1 MAAPAPPPSAPHQG
15 HPAHP
20 QVSPIV
26 ADAAAGVVA
35 NGALGA
41 GVAAPGAADAGD
53 DADDSDADDDG
64 AVTRQAVIGV
74 FDGGSKGNGKA
85 GHGLGGAG
93 WALLTGHTMLAAG
106 TIFCGSEGVT
116 NNEAEYRGIIGLLE
130 HARDAGLG
138 SGSALCVRGDSKL
151 VLCQVRGEYRCN
163 APNLVP
169 LCEAAQRLVAEIRA
183 AGCTVELQWT
193 PREQNRVADALSNIA
208 MDSGV
213 SSADTAR
220 LEADVTARLMARPAP
235 RSRGGAA
242 SGSRARGGA
251 YRAAPTGVVAAKR
264 VKKG

>member
-1 MAAPAPPPSAPHQG
+1 
-15 HPAHP
+15 
-20 QVSPIV
+20 
-26 ADAAAGVVA
+26 
-35 NGALGA
+35 
-41 GVAAPGAADAGD
+41 
-53 DADDSDADDDG
+53 
-64 AVTRQAVIGV
+64 VTRQAVIGV

-85 GHGLGGAG
+85 GQGLGGAG